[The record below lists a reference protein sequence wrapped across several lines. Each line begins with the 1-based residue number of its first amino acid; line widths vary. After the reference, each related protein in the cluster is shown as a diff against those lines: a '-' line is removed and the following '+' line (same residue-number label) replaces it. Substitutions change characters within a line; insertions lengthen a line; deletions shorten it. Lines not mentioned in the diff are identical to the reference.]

1 MAKIY
6 KNYIIFKVVD
16 LVCALD
22 CLDVQE
28 IIRDT
33 KNLTSICRSD
43 TYVCGV
49 LNLRGEIVS
58 VIDLQKFFNMGTEAE
73 QMATIVVKHDT
84 EHIGFMIT
92 EVLDVIEQPQSS
104 VESSPAVPHGMDA
117 DHIKGV
123 FELDGELITVL
134 NVEGIAKVDEVAIG
148 EMSNG

>member
-33 KNLTSICRSD
+33 KNLTGICRSD
-43 TYVCGV
+43 DYVSGV

-58 VIDLQKFFNMGTEAE
+58 VIDLQKFFNMGTDEI
-73 QMATIVVKHDT
+73 QNATIVVKYEK
-84 EHIGFMIT
+84 EHIGFMVTSI
-92 EVLDVIEQPQSS
+92 LDVIEQALSS
-104 VESSPAVPHGMDA
+104 VESSPAVPNGMNPE
-117 DHIKGV
+117 HIKGV
-123 FELDGELITVL
+123 FELNGKLVTVL
-134 NVEGIAKVDEVAIG
+134 NVEGIVALDEVAVG
-148 EMSNG
+148 GSE